1 MNISDKGDDNLAS
14 LKMTER
20 HKAMAYILNKEF
32 GYPMTAIASL
42 MGVAQSTISSA
53 IKDFEYQRLIKN
65 LEQEL
70 NNAREELKSLG
81 YNPPDV
87 IMGE

>member
-1 MNISDKGDDNLAS
+1 MAT

-20 HKAMAYILNKEF
+20 HKAMAYVLNREF
-32 GYPMTAIASL
+32 GYPMTAIATL

-53 IKDFEYQRLIKN
+53 IKDFEYQRLIRN

-70 NNAREELKSLG
+70 NNARIELNKLG

-87 IMGE
+87 IMGLLK

>member
-1 MNISDKGDDNLAS
+1 MAT

-20 HKAMAYILNKEF
+20 HKAMAYVLNREF
-32 GYPMTAIASL
+32 GYPMTAIATL
-42 MGVAQSTISSA
+42 MGVAQSTISNA
-53 IKDFEYQRLIKN
+53 IKDFEYQRLIRN

-70 NNAREELKSLG
+70 NNARIELNKLG

>member
-1 MNISDKGDDNLAS
+1 MAT

-20 HKAMAYILNKEF
+20 HKAMAYVLNREF
-32 GYPMTAIASL
+32 GYPMTAIATL

-53 IKDFEYQRLIKN
+53 IKDFEYQRLIRN

-70 NNAREELKSLG
+70 NNLKR
-81 YNPPDV
+81 
-87 IMGE
+87 

>member
-1 MNISDKGDDNLAS
+1 MAT

-20 HKAMAYILNKEF
+20 HKAMAYVLNKEF
-32 GYPMTAIASL
+32 GYPMANIAKL

-70 NNAREELKSLG
+70 INARKELKSLG
-81 YNPPDV
+81 YNLPDV

>member
-1 MNISDKGDDNLAS
+1 MAT

-20 HKAMAYILNKEF
+20 HKAMAYVLNKEF
-32 GYPMTAIASL
+32 GYPMTAIGTL

-70 NNAREELKSLG
+70 DNARMELKALG

>member
-1 MNISDKGDDNLAS
+1 MAT

-20 HKAMAYILNKEF
+20 HKAMAYILNREF
-32 GYPMTAIASL
+32 GYPMTAIANL

-53 IKDFEYQRLIKN
+53 IKDFEYQRLIRN

-70 NNAREELKSLG
+70 NNARIELNKLG